1 MSRESRLAKNTFVLA
16 IGNFMPKIATFI
28 TLPILTGCLTKEEY
42 GTYDLIVILVSLILP
57 SATLQIQTAA
67 FRFLIDVRDDEQEIN
82 KIVTNIFAF
91 IIPTSVIALVILYFC
106 LPGQS
111 ISIKLWICMY
121 FLADILF
128 QGMGQACRGLAKN
141 FDYSI
146 SAIAT
151 AVGKVILTVVFVMIL
166 GEGLLGAT
174 MALSIA
180 TLLSIVF
187 LFFKSKLYKRINIG
201 YFSFGKIKELLKY
214 SWPMVPSCLS
224 MWVISASDRFVITMF
239 MGVAANAVYSVA
251 NKIPSILTVAQSTFT
266 MAWQESASIV
276 SKEDDA
282 DTYYSEMF
290 RTMFNLMAGFLG
302 LLIVATPVLFVILVR
317 GDYSEAY
324 NQIPILFLGMFF
336 FSMSSFLSGVYVA
349 YKKTK
354 SVGFTTLAAAA
365 CNLIINFALINW
377 IGLYAASLST
387 LISFFLLF
395 IFRMINARKFVKI
408 KYNYKHI
415 FIVFSIMLLESVL
428 CFQQNFILNCINF
441 VLGIVVFF
449 VLNRSFVNIVWK
461 KVVSIASKV
470 THKK

>member
-16 IGNFMPKIATFI
+16 IGNFMPKIATFV
-28 TLPILTGCLTKEEY
+28 TLPILTGCLSKEEY

-67 FRFLIDVRDDEQEIN
+67 FRFLIDVRDDEKEIN
-82 KIVTNIFAF
+82 TIITNIIAF

-111 ISIKLWICMY
+111 VPIKLWICIY

-146 SAIAT
+146 SAIAA

-174 MALSIA
+174 MALSLA
-180 TLLSIVF
+180 TVLSMVF
-187 LFFKSKLYKRINIG
+187 LLFKSKLFKRIRIR
-201 YFSFGKIKELLKY
+201 YFSLSKMKEMLKY
-214 SWPMVPSCLS
+214 SWPMVPNSMS
-224 MWVISASDRFVITMF
+224 MWVMNMSDRIVVTLF

-282 DTYYSEMF
+282 DTYYTEMF

-302 LLIVATPVLFVILVR
+302 LLIVATPVLFMILVR

-324 NQIPILFLGMFF
+324 NQIPIIFLGMFF
-336 FSMSSFLSGVYVA
+336 YSMSAFLGGIYVA

-354 SVGFTTLAAAA
+354 SVGLTTLAAAV
-365 CNLIINFALINW
+365 CNLIINLALINW

-395 IFRMINARKFVKI
+395 IFRMTNARKFVNI
-408 KYNYKHI
+408 RYNFKHL
-415 FIVFSIMLLESVL
+415 FIVLCIMLLECVL
-428 CFQQNFILNCINF
+428 CFQQNLILNCVNF
-441 VLGIVVFF
+441 VLGAIVFF
-449 VLNRSFVNIVWK
+449 ILNRSFIKAIWRKISKIVLK
-461 KVVSIASKV
+461 K
-470 THKK
+470 